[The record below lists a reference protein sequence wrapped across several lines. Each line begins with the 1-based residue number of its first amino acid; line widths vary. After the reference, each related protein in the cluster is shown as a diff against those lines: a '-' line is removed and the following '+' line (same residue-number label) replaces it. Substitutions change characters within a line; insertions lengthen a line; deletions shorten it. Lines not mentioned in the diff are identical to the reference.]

1 MYAVTVRM
9 GAIAKRLLFES
20 LSIWIGR
27 TQENDVVLDGSRVS
41 KRHAQIV
48 FNENRIT
55 IIDLN
60 SANGVF
66 VNGKRLTKPQD
77 IIVGDEIRIAAFV
90 LAIEATNISTE
101 VERVQTDSFMS
112 YLPTLASL
120 RRFIGRVLIMDTDFD
135 AFCLDHFESIRRRFS
150 QGMDRVSKTS
160 ILLELGDRNLILY
173 HLREDFLEDF
183 TRHQDVLVYEDAK
196 MINKVITEWR

>member
-20 LSIWIGR
+20 SSIWIGR

>member
-1 MYAVTVRM
+1 M
-9 GAIAKRLLFES
+9 
-20 LSIWIGR
+20 
-27 TQENDVVLDGSRVS
+27 S

-48 FNENRIT
+48 FNENRFT

-173 HLREDFLEDF
+173 HLREDFPEDF